1 MTEVGIIFVIIFIG
15 LLVFGGLVMTKSV
28 KVFGDDADP
37 AYTETNTCYVYAV
50 EKCCCGEKRF
60 LLGDMNTMGYHSER
74 RIALMNNGWADG
86 DEVCGGRKLCTTC
99 LTERTITREY
109 EDDE

>member
-1 MTEVGIIFVIIFIG
+1 MNWFDKQLHRF
-15 LLVFGGLVMTKSV
+15 
-28 KVFGDDADP
+28 ADWLNREFQP
-37 AYTETNTCYVYAV
+37 QPDYYTEPNTCYVYAV
-50 EKCCCGEKRF
+50 EKCCCGEKRI
-60 LLGDMNTMGYHSER
+60 LLGDLNTIGYHSER

-99 LTERTITREY
+99 LTDRTIRRVY